1 MEVQK
6 PRRSRGTSKLPRR
19 VSEMSKEALEA
30 TLKKKREC
38 NAKAIHVVECLL
50 ENTISKDEFLDC
62 LKYIS
67 ESHFQDV
74 IEERAISLNCGY
86 PLCQKKLK
94 NIPSQQY
101 HVSTKMNKVYDITER
116 KNFCSN
122 HCYKASS
129 YVKAQLLSSPLWLR
143 DKEQIP
149 KFHLLPAELTSGGI
163 GEEVDI
169 GQSSSLKEEFK
180 QLHKHETSNKFM
192 SVSEF
197 TIDAL
202 SELVSDTEKKDKKGK
217 SAKDDDSYKEERNEN
232 KSEVKDEFNAVK
244 NDCVETNNAG
254 TLQFQ
259 NATSDNVDTDR
270 THETKQDNTVGTK
283 NVLEAGEV
291 KKTESSDKARYRS
304 YEIPNNFR
312 DIPHDSS
319 VIHNVSNPTEPVHSK
334 TRELKPQKNKES
346 KKTSLDIPPMTN
358 AVIHIEKC
366 LHEWFTFESM
376 CFLFGE
382 EKIKEIVEEK
392 GECIK
397 EYYKAVPKA
406 TWDPRIEE
414 QYLAI
419 CRRLNIMEIEDKDY
433 DYQQVT
439 KPLPDYAT
447 LSEEA
452 KKADLKVRAYYQG
465 KTAYEDAGSINISE
479 TDNNF
484 TPVLPLVDIHAQNAL
499 RRRIVL
505 DNLNRVLPDLLRTFG
520 LSSRDVSGDVR
531 SLVTTF
537 TLGAN
542 NITFKP
548 PEWSLLGLIIIK
560 MLSIKDTKLQILL
573 DNEQVKKYTTMML
586 MSFQQDGGYL
596 DRLMAW
602 LTDIDNLLHKQ

>member
-1 MEVQK
+1 
-6 PRRSRGTSKLPRR
+6 
-19 VSEMSKEALEA
+19 
-30 TLKKKREC
+30 
-38 NAKAIHVVECLL
+38 
-50 ENTISKDEFLDC
+50 
-62 LKYIS
+62 
-67 ESHFQDV
+67 
-74 IEERAISLNCGY
+74 
-86 PLCQKKLK
+86 
-94 NIPSQQY
+94 
-101 HVSTKMNKVYDITER
+101 
-116 KNFCSN
+116 
-122 HCYKASS
+122 
-129 YVKAQLLSSPLWLR
+129 
-143 DKEQIP
+143 
-149 KFHLLPAELTSGGI
+149 
-163 GEEVDI
+163 
-169 GQSSSLKEEFK
+169 
-180 QLHKHETSNKFM
+180 M

-505 DNLNRVLPDLLRTFG
+505 DNLNRV
-520 LSSRDVSGDVR
+520 
-531 SLVTTF
+531 
-537 TLGAN
+537 
-542 NITFKP
+542 
-548 PEWSLLGLIIIK
+548 
-560 MLSIKDTKLQILL
+560 
-573 DNEQVKKYTTMML
+573 
-586 MSFQQDGGYL
+586 
-596 DRLMAW
+596 
-602 LTDIDNLLHKQ
+602 